1 MWFRIDRW
9 TKIPAEPQS
18 RSRSPRRHTRQRPDG
33 SAAQEARTPVI
44 TLPVVRGALAR
55 HHARVEDAPE
65 ARPAA
70 VALVLSE
77 GRAGLATLLIRR
89 AERPGDPWSGQIALP
104 GGRSEPQDAD
114 LLATAV
120 RETREETG
128 LDLAAAERLGVL
140 DDLYPRTPV
149 LPPVVVRP
157 YVFAIPPEP
166 RLTLSEEVDTAFWV
180 PLARLRDASVQ
191 RTISLDILGT
201 ARTFPAYVLGEHV
214 VWGMTERILTPFID
228 LVSR

>member
-9 TKIPAEPQS
+9 TKIPAESQS
-18 RSRSPRRHTRQRPDG
+18 RSRSLRRDTRQWSSG
-33 SAAQEARTPVI
+33 SAAQEALTSSI
-44 TLPVVRGALAR
+44 TLAAVRGALLR

-70 VALVLSE
+70 VALVLTE
-77 GRAGLATLLIRR
+77 GAAGLATLLIRR
-89 AERPGDPWSGQIALP
+89 AEREGDPWSGQIALP
-104 GGRSEPQDAD
+104 GGRAEPQDAD

-120 RETREETG
+120 REAREETG
-128 LDLAAAERLGVL
+128 LDLAVAERLGVL
-140 DDLYPRTPV
+140 DDLYPRTPL

-157 YVFAIPPEP
+157 YVFAIAPEP
-166 RLTLSEEVDTAFWV
+166 RLTLSDEVDTAFWV

-191 RTISLDILGT
+191 RTISLDIRGT
-201 ARTFPAYVLGEHV
+201 VRSFPAYVLGEHV

-228 LVSR
+228 LIS